1 MDTVEATFHI
11 DVCDPS
17 GGVVSRV
24 SGKSDSFL
32 RNFMQLL
39 KGALTKSNQP
49 VVTVSGETVST
60 YGFSAYP
67 TTYDVIDRGIV
78 IGSGSAAV
86 TADDFALD
94 AEFPTSVFRYS
105 PVIVPYPR
113 NISVGGE
120 AVEIDMMYRS
130 FANISDTDAVINE
143 LGIKFYSGSASV
155 LVLRDVLT
163 DPVTVPAGF
172 VVSVKYVFNTPAGF
186 SPNFLKLMG
195 NSIVGSSAMEVV
207 DTTGAL
213 RSVSPA
219 GIMNVMAP
227 TADIS
232 YGIVVGSDAT
242 PATAEDHAIV
252 APIPVGDEDGSLI
265 YGQTSCGAVEVVGST
280 IRLNVARGVINMGEV
295 PVTIREAAMICNVG
309 GYNILLIRAAF
320 DDFVVPPG
328 EGANIDI
335 VLQTTV

>member
-49 VVTVSGETVST
+49 VETVSGETVST

-67 TTYDVIDRGIV
+67 TTHDVIDRGIV
-78 IGSGSAAV
+78 IGSGSTAV

-105 PVIVPYPR
+105 PVVIPYPR

-120 AVEIDMMYRS
+120 AVEIDMMSRS
-130 FANISDTDAVINE
+130 FVNISDTDAVINE

-172 VVSVKYVFNTPAGF
+172 VVSVKYVFNTSAGG
-186 SPNFLKLMG
+186 SQNFLKLIG
-195 NSIVGSSAMEVV
+195 NSIAGSSAMQVV

-252 APIPVGDEDGSLI
+252 APISVGDEDGNLI
-265 YGQTSCGAVEVVGST
+265 YGQSSCGAVEVVGST
-280 IRLNVARGVINMGEV
+280 IQLHVVRGVINMGEV
-295 PVTIREAAMICNVG
+295 PVTIREAAMICIVG
-309 GYNILLIRAAF
+309 GYNTLIIRDAF
-320 DDFVVPPG
+320 DDYVVLPG
-328 EGANIDI
+328 E
-335 VLQTTV
+335 

>member
-39 KGALTKSNQP
+39 KGALTGSNQP

-67 TTYDVIDRGIV
+67 TAHDVIDRGIV

-105 PVIVPYPR
+105 PVVIQYPR

-120 AVEIDMMYRS
+120 AVKIDMMYRS
-130 FANISDTDAVINE
+130 FTNISDTDAVINE
-143 LGIKFYSGSASV
+143 LGIKFYSGSAPV

-186 SPNFLKLMG
+186 SSNFLKLMG
-195 NSIVGSSAMEVV
+195 NSIAGSSAMEVV
-207 DTTGAL
+207 DTTGAH

-227 TADIS
+227 MADIS

-252 APIPVGDEDGSLI
+252 APISAGDEDGNLI
-265 YGQTSCGAVEVVGST
+265 YGQTSGGVVEVVGST
-280 IRLNVARGVINMGEV
+280 IQLHVARMVINMGEV
-295 PVTIREAAMICNVG
+295 PVTIREVAMICKVG
-309 GYNILLIRAAF
+309 GYNILLSRNVI
-320 DDFVVPPG
+320 DPIEIPPYDG
-328 EGANIDI
+328 VNVTITH
-335 VLQTTV
+335 QTTI

>member
-39 KGALTKSNQP
+39 KGALTGLNQP
-49 VVTVSGETVST
+49 VVAVSGETVST

-67 TTYDVIDRGIV
+67 TTYDETDRGIV

-143 LGIKFYSGSASV
+143 LGIKFYSGSAPV

-186 SPNFLKLMG
+186 SSNFLKLMG

-207 DTTGAL
+207 DTTGAR

-227 TADIS
+227 AADIS

-252 APIPVGDEDGSLI
+252 APIPAGDEDGSLI
-265 YGQTSCGAVEVVGST
+265 YGQTLGGVVEVVGST
-280 IRLNVARGVINMGEV
+280 IRLRVARGVINVGEV
-295 PVTIREAAMICNVG
+295 PVTIREAAMICKVG
-309 GYNILLIRAAF
+309 GYNILLSRNVI
-320 DDFVVPPG
+320 DPIEIPPYDG
-328 EGANIDI
+328 VSVTITYQT
-335 VLQTTV
+335 VL

>member
-11 DVCDPS
+11 DVCDPG

-39 KGALTKSNQP
+39 KGALTKSKQP
-49 VVTVSGETVST
+49 VVTVSGETAST

-67 TTYDVIDRGIV
+67 TAYDVIDRGIV

-113 NISVGGE
+113 NISVEGE
-120 AVEIDMMYRS
+120 AVEIDMMSRS

-143 LGIKFYSGSASV
+143 LGIKFYSGSAPV
-155 LVLRDVLT
+155 LVLRDANRSC
-163 DPVTVPAGF
+163 DSPGGF
-172 VVSVKYVFNTPAGF
+172 VVSVKYVFNTHAGF

-195 NSIVGSSAMEVV
+195 NSIVGSSVMEVV
-207 DTTGAL
+207 DTTGAY

-227 TADIS
+227 ASDVS
-232 YGIVVGSDAT
+232 YGIVVGSGRN
-242 PATAEDHAIV
+242 P
-252 APIPVGDEDGSLI
+252 SNRRR
-265 YGQTSCGAVEVVGST
+265 SCD
-280 IRLNVARGVINMGEV
+280 
-295 PVTIREAAMICNVG
+295 CC
-309 GYNILLIRAAF
+309 
-320 DDFVVPPG
+320 
-328 EGANIDI
+328 AN
-335 VLQTTV
+335 TGW